1 MEKQIVIV
9 SGFSGVGKGTLLKR
23 VLQQL
28 PDVELVRSCTTR
40 EKRNDD
46 DYYTFLSDDEFS
58 TLISENAFLEYNCY
72 SGKFYGTPVNEVM
85 RILNEGKLP
94 VAEIDPNG
102 FIQVVHCGF
111 FDRKEIHSIFIAD
124 YADSLIKK
132 LLGRNTETK
141 EKIISRL
148 SSAVDESKMIMLYDQ
163 LLINQDL
170 ESATKELYS
179 FITTFSGRNIC
190 FDDAQF
196 RSRLQDILIELDT
209 NLVL

>member
-46 DYYTFLSDDEFS
+46 DYYTFLSDDEFN

-102 FIQVVHCGF
+102 FIQVVRCGF

-132 LLGRNTETK
+132 LFGRNTETK

-148 SSAVDESKMIMLYDQ
+148 SSAIDESKMIMLYDQ
-163 LLINQDL
+163 ILINQDL
-170 ESATKELYS
+170 ESATKKLHS
-179 FITTFSGRNIC
+179 FITTFSVQDVC

-209 NLVL
+209 DWAL